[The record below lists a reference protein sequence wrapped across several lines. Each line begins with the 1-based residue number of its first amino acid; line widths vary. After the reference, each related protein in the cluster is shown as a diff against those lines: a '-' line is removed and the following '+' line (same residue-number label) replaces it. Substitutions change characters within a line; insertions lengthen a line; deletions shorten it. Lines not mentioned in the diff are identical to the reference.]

1 MSLATEDLLRLNV
14 LLANNVEAIRIDE
27 QTMTVHGLAGD
38 QEAAVHLNPNC
49 RAEQYLKRVRE
60 VLSSHVLGSPGGY
73 PVFLQR
79 WTRMGQA
86 RQSQL
91 EKLLL
96 LGEPEAVVAV
106 AGSPDLTDE
115 IARRVWWTLPTAD
128 IARRMLGCDAV
139 VRGEMGR
146 VLAAFLVE
154 HLPFE
159 DDPLAVITTV
169 RLVLQPGLIDDVT
182 RGRIWSRGTHRNAYH
197 IGFLEAVPDELPDP
211 LPARRDLDQWRA
223 PLAGLAAGGNAPAG
237 FLARL
242 LDVPGQ
248 TFLAVS
254 QEMLEHPVNH
264 DSAAA
269 LLNAI
274 GRYFRTA
281 GEGPPGSR
289 DLRAMLADAERLE
302 DPAAA
307 AVVAACPGL
316 RAEVAAMRALAQ
328 VSEALIVEILAKTSA
343 SGTLLK
349 RKLDPVI
356 QPLLAQYAVLRG
368 GAATAARRS
377 RPGR

>member
-14 LLANNVEAIRIDE
+14 LLANNIEAIRIDE
-27 QTMTVHGLAGD
+27 QTMTVHGLAGE

-49 RAEQYLKRVRE
+49 RADQYLRRVRE

-96 LGEPEAVVAV
+96 LGEPEAVIAV
-106 AGSPDLTDE
+106 AGSPDLSDD
-115 IARRVWWTLPTAD
+115 IARRVWWTMPTSD
-128 IARRMLGCDAV
+128 IARRMLEREAV
-139 VRGEMGR
+139 VRGEMGP
-146 VLAAFLVE
+146 VLAAHLVE

-169 RLVLQPGLIDDVT
+169 RLVLQPGLIDAGT
-182 RGRIWSRGTHRNAYH
+182 RQRIWSGGTHRNAYH
-197 IGFLEAVPDELPDP
+197 IGFLEAVPDDLPDP
-211 LPARRDLDQWRA
+211 VPARPDLEQWR
-223 PLAGLAAGGNAPAG
+223 PVLAALAAEGNAMAG

-254 QEMLEHPVNH
+254 QELLENPVNH

-274 GRYFRTA
+274 GRYFRPVHGQA
-281 GEGPPGSR
+281 PALR
-289 DLRAMLADAERLE
+289 DVQAIVAACGKLDHPDATGL
-302 DPAAA
+302 
-307 AVVAACPGL
+307 VAACPGL
-316 RAEVAAMRALAQ
+316 EAEAIATLTLAQ
-328 VSEALIVEILAKTSA
+328 ASEALIVEILAKTSA
-343 SGTLLK
+343 SGTLLR

-356 QPLLAQYAVLRG
+356 QPLLAQYAALRG
-368 GAATAARRS
+368 GAYAPARR
-377 RPGR
+377 RGRF